1 MMAGWCGARR
11 LALTLVLLSR
21 DLCPW
26 SRAHIRVRLMGSESA
41 GLVVELD
48 ESACWGLLRSAEVGR
63 LAVVVNHR
71 PEIFPINFVV
81 DHATVVFR
89 TAAGTK
95 LDWGAGRDVAFE
107 VDGYE
112 PDSGVAWSVVV
123 KGLAR
128 EVKGMYEALDALELP
143 LFPWHTSA
151 KPHIIR
157 IEPDQVTGRR
167 FKVADR
173 PARHPV
179 HEG

>member
-1 MMAGWCGARR
+1 
-11 LALTLVLLSR
+11 
-21 DLCPW
+21 
-26 SRAHIRVRLMGSESA
+26 MGSESA

-89 TAAGTK
+89 TAGGTK
-95 LDWGAGRDVAFE
+95 LDWAAGRDVAFE

-112 PDSGVAWSVVV
+112 PDGGVAWSVVV

-143 LFPWHTSA
+143 LFPWHGSA

-167 FKVADR
+167 FRVADR